1 MSNGTLPE
9 ISTTE
14 PNSPT
19 ARANASAAPDRI
31 AVISEGRITRQKIT
45 NGRAPSDA
53 AASSIS
59 RSSSISTGC
68 TERITNGSVTNSSAS
83 STAVWVSATLTPI
96 GLPGP

>member
-1 MSNGTLPE
+1 MNGTLPE

-19 ARANASAAPDRI
+19 ARANASAAPESI
-31 AVISEGRITRQKIT
+31 AGVRFGRTIRRNTVQLE
-45 NGRAPSDA
+45 APSEI

-68 TERITNGSVTNSSAS
+68 TERTTNGSVTNSSAI
-83 STAVWVSATLTPI
+83 STAACVNATLMPS
-96 GLPGP
+96 GLVGP